1 MSPGGGFLPPLA
13 IPPTRLLAQAK
24 INLALHVVGRRA
36 DGYHCLES
44 LVVFAADTG
53 DSITVAP
60 SPDAEDRLEV
70 GGPFAVDVPV
80 GADNILLRAASFAR
94 TLLAERDLALPP
106 LAIHLDK
113 RLPVAAGIGGGSA
126 DAAALLRMIAD
137 RVPDAARRLTH
148 ESIALGADVPM
159 CLDGRAALVTGIGE
173 TVSPLAVLPPLPLLM
188 VNPRE
193 PVSTAAVFA
202 KLPRCDNPALP
213 PLPPGGFPDIAALA
227 TWLSQTRND
236 LEPTA
241 VDMVPTID
249 AVRERLIA
257 EGARFARMSGSGAT
271 VFGLF
276 EDAGHMRRARSRIKA
291 AYPEWWVSG
300 PN

>member
-1 MSPGGGFLPPLA
+1 MSPLA
-13 IPPTRLLAQAK
+13 LSATRLLAPAK

-44 LVVFAADTG
+44 LVVFAADAS
-53 DSITVAP
+53 DRITVAP
-60 SPDAEDRLEV
+60 SPNAQDRLEV
-70 GGPFAVDVPV
+70 GGPFAADAPA

-94 TLLAERDLALPP
+94 TLLAELGIALSP

-126 DAAALLRMIAD
+126 DAAALVRMIAD
-137 RVPDAARRLTH
+137 RVPDAAERLTR

-159 CLDGRAALVTGIGE
+159 CLDGRAALITGIGE
-173 TVSPLAVLPPLPLLM
+173 TVSPLAVLPALPLLM
-188 VNPRE
+188 VNPRV
-193 PVSTAAVFA
+193 PVSTMAVFA
-202 KLPRCDNPALP
+202 RLPCCDNPVLP

-227 TWLSQTRND
+227 GWLSQTRND

-241 VDMVPTID
+241 VEMVPAID
-249 AVRERLIA
+249 AVRERLVA

-276 EDAGHMRRARSRIKA
+276 ADEDQMRRARSRIKA
-291 AYPEWWVSG
+291 ACPDWWVSG
-300 PN
+300 MN

>member
-1 MSPGGGFLPPLA
+1 MPPLA
-13 IPPTRLLAQAK
+13 IPPIRLLAPAK

-44 LVVFAADTG
+44 LVVFAADIG
-53 DSITVAP
+53 DRITVAL
-60 SPDAEDRLEV
+60 SPEAEDRLEF
-70 GGPFAVDVPV
+70 GGPFTADVPA
-80 GADNILLRAASFAR
+80 GADNILLRAAGFAR
-94 TLLAERDLALPP
+94 TLLAERGVALPP

-113 RLPVAAGIGGGSA
+113 QLPVAAGIGGGSA

-137 RVPDAARRLTH
+137 RVPDAAKRLAR

-159 CLDGRAALVTGIGE
+159 CLDGRAALITGIGE
-173 TVSPLAVLPPLPLLM
+173 TVSPLAGLPSLPLLM
-188 VNPRE
+188 VNPRA

-202 KLPRCDNPALP
+202 RLPRCDNPALP
-213 PLPPGGFPDIAALA
+213 PLPPGGFRDIAALA
-227 TWLSQTRND
+227 AWLSQTRND

-249 AVRERLIA
+249 DVRQRLID

-271 VFGLF
+271 VLGLF
-276 EDAGHMRRARSRIKA
+276 EDEDHMRRAGNRIKA
-291 AYPEWWVSG
+291 ANPGWWVSG
-300 PN
+300 TN

>member
-1 MSPGGGFLPPLA
+1 MPPLT
-13 IPPTRLLAQAK
+13 IPPTRLLAPAK

-44 LVVFAADTG
+44 LVVFAADAG
-53 DSITVAP
+53 DRITVAP
-60 SPDAEDRLEV
+60 SPDAEDRLAV
-70 GGPFAVDVPV
+70 SGPFAADVPA
-80 GADNILLRAASFAR
+80 GADNILLRAARLAR
-94 TLLAERDLALPP
+94 TVLAERNVALPP

-126 DAAALLRMIAD
+126 DAAVLLRVIAELA
-137 RVPDAARRLTH
+137 PDAAERLTC

-159 CLDGRAALVTGIGE
+159 CLDGRAALITGIGE
-173 TVSPLAVLPPLPLLM
+173 TVSPLAVLPQLPLLM
-188 VNPRE
+188 VNPRA

-202 KLPRCDNPALP
+202 RLPRCDNPALP

-227 TWLSQTRND
+227 RWLSQTRND

-249 AVRERLIA
+249 AVRERLLSQ
-257 EGARFARMSGSGAT
+257 GARFARMSGSGAT

-276 EDAGHMRRARSRIKA
+276 EDAEHTRWARNRIEA
-291 AYPEWWVSG
+291 ACPDWWVSG
-300 PN
+300 TN

>member
-1 MSPGGGFLPPLA
+1 MPPLA
-13 IPPTRLLAQAK
+13 IPPTRLLAPAK
-24 INLALHVVGRRA
+24 INLALHVVDRRA

-53 DSITVAP
+53 DRVTVAP
-60 SPDAEDRLEV
+60 ASAAQDRLEV
-70 GGPFAVDVPV
+70 GGPFAAFVPA

-94 TLLAERDLALPP
+94 TVLAERDLALPP

-137 RVPDAARRLTH
+137 RAPDAAKRLAR

-159 CLDGRAALVTGIGE
+159 CLDGRPALISGIGE
-173 TVSPLAVLPPLPLLM
+173 TVSPLTGLPSLPLIM
-188 VNPRE
+188 VNPRA

-202 KLPRCDNPALP
+202 RLPRRDNPPLP

-227 TWLSQTRND
+227 TWLSRTRND

-241 VDMVPTID
+241 VDMVPAIAT
-249 AVRERLIA
+249 VRRRLIA

-276 EDAGHMRRARSRIKA
+276 EDEDHMRRARSRIEA
-291 AYPEWWVSG
+291 ACPGWWVSG
-300 PN
+300 AN